1 MNIRYAPLAG
11 RVVAMLLLFLPFRL
25 VAGLAP
31 GDSVQQFDRWLA
43 STESGFQCLWLEHAQ
58 ATADARTR
66 LGVVHQLLQGM
77 AARDPDV
84 GYALL
89 LEKIQLEES
98 IRLLEADAA
107 LKQLRLRYRKGIE
120 MLKMLYE
127 KILSLDHHF
136 TSLRTSQQIARI
148 SNPHEYP
155 EFKALNGMLEERMK
169 KKFGFSLPALLESN
183 PYLSATFS
191 LVGLALGIGD
201 SRQDQNN
208 MEKISCILDFTVRMD
223 QQLSI
228 IQYETEFLRDA
239 NLSLK
244 RECELLFSDCT
255 RQIGYTASLTQC
267 RDQDDWEQLYNQL
280 EQYIAAAEQVI
291 EINASAPRKT
301 HANLQFS
308 IDRIVHFLD
317 QYCAFIAQGN
327 VYYRK
332 FARIAGSY
340 QHEARCAEVLPE
352 TFSTLKSDIEI
363 TLEKFNNAYYLPE
376 MQGSRLKDLLYGIE
390 D

>member
-1 MNIRYAPLAG
+1 MNVRCAQ
-11 RVVAMLLLFLPFRL
+11 VVSCFWGTLLLFFHPAGRAAVPGDSLQLFGNWLANTETDFQRLHLQHSYALVGTKNRL
-25 VAGLAP
+25 VAV
-31 GDSVQQFDRWLA
+31 DSFL
-43 STESGFQCLWLEHAQ
+43 
-58 ATADARTR
+58 RTPR
-66 LGVVHQLLQGM
+66 
-77 AARDPDV
+77 ACDPEI
-84 GYALL
+84 GYAWL
-89 LEKIQLEES
+89 LEKIQLEDS

-155 EFKALNGMLEERMK
+155 DFKALNGILEERMK

-191 LVGLALGIGD
+191 IVGMALGAGD
-201 SRQDQNN
+201 SRQNQSNL
-208 MEKISCILDFTVRMD
+208 EKISCILDFTVRMD

-244 RECELLFSDCT
+244 RECELLFSDCA
-255 RQIGYTASLTQC
+255 RQIGYTTTLPQC
-267 RDQDDWEQLYNQL
+267 RDQDDWEQLNNHL
-280 EQYIAAAEQVI
+280 EQYINTAEQAI
-291 EINASAPRKT
+291 ETNPALPRKAHT
-301 HANLQFS
+301 NLQFS

-327 VYYRK
+327 VYYQK
-332 FARIAGSY
+332 FARIVGSY
-340 QHEARCAEVLPE
+340 QHEAHCAAILPD
-352 TFSTLKSDIEI
+352 TFSSLKSDIEI